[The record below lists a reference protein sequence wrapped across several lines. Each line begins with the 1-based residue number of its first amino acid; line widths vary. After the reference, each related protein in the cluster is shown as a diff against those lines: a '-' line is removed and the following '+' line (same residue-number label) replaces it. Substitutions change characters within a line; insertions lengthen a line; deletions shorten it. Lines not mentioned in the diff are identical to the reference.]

1 MAVILCPIGNLVY
14 RLEYQRDHSDNSY
27 SGILEMQKPLLFS
40 YSDAQ
45 FIPAI
50 DDSRQQ
56 AIKEAISA
64 HEALEGSNREI

>member
-1 MAVILCPIGNLVY
+1 MAVIFCPIDNLVY
-14 RLEYQRDHSDNSY
+14 RLEYQRDHSDNTY
-27 SGILEMQKPLLFS
+27 SGILEMQTPLLFS

-56 AIKEAISA
+56 AIKKAISA
-64 HEALEGSNREI
+64 HEALGGSIQEM